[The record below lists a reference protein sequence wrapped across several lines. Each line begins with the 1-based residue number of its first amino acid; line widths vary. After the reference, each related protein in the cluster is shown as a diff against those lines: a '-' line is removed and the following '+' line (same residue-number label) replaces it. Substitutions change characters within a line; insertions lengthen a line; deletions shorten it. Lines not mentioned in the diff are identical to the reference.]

1 MLKILQGR
9 LLHYMKRELPDV
21 QAKFWRG
28 RGTRDQTTSIRW
40 LMETASFRKTSTS
53 LTTLQLLIVW
63 ITTHWG
69 NFWKKWEY
77 HLTDS
82 WETCMWVKK
91 QVRTRHGTTDWF
103 KIGKGV
109 QQGAYC
115 HAAYLAHMQCA
126 QSLSR
131 VRLFATQW
139 NIACQAPL
147 SMGFSWQE
155 YWSGFHFLLQGIFL
169 THGSNLGLLHW

>member
-1 MLKILQGR
+1 MQ
-9 LLHYMKRELPDV
+9 
-21 QAKFWRG
+21 
-28 RGTRDQTTSIRW
+28 
-40 LMETASFRKTSTS
+40 
-53 LTTLQLLIVW
+53 
-63 ITTHWG
+63 
-69 NFWKKWEY
+69 
-77 HLTDS
+77 
-82 WETCMWVKK
+82 VKK

-155 YWSGFHFLLQGIFL
+155 CWSGLPFPSPGDLPDPGTETMSPVSQVDSLPLRIIGAETYARPDSLNFQ
-169 THGSNLGLLHW
+169 